1 MNNPSLPEPPWQRL
15 QAAIGS
21 CSGAL
26 FYSLPTCKH
35 SCARLNTVVIPV
47 TLANNGRR
55 FAGAHAIAFAE
66 RSSCASCWTSPS
78 DFISTCRC
86 SIRSVKDAADHWH
99 APTLK
104 ISFKASAKARKQHV
118 PHDNWDDLPKE
129 ADFDGYRQAELRTC
143 WYSACKVTL
152 RIPSPNTKNGR

>member
-86 SIRSVKDAADHWH
+86 SIRSVKDAGLSTMDRSCRS
-99 APTLK
+99 L
-104 ISFKASAKARKQHV
+104 ARSNAEDQLQSKR
-118 PHDNWDDLPKE
+118 KSTKT
-129 ADFDGYRQAELRTC
+129 ACSSRQL
-143 WYSACKVTL
+143 
-152 RIPSPNTKNGR
+152 GRLAQGGRL